1 MINHLRFRPG
11 RRRFVGSLFRRLC
24 QNRAAECKERRSSK
38 PGKFEL
44 ITGVFHTPTA
54 AQPREG
60 NLTYLNPES
69 VEIP

>member
-1 MINHLRFRPG
+1 MINYLRFRSR
-11 RRRFVGSLFRRLC
+11 RRRFVCSLFRRLC
-24 QNRAAECKERRSSK
+24 QNRAADCEERRSNK
-38 PGKFEL
+38 PGKCEL
-44 ITGVFHTPTA
+44 ETGVFHTPTA